1 MCYGHHEVRVAPQDL
16 ANAAQMLVQELGAP
30 TLAQAEIYTS
40 PASRCHELARML
52 AAPKLPQPDEDL
64 REMCFGRWEGL
75 RWDAIPRSEIDD
87 WARDMRA
94 YQPGEGESVDMVA
107 ARWQRWRNRV
117 LANGHDTTIAVT
129 HAGLIRVALGDLQRP
144 VPFGSIHRLHL
155 A

>member
-1 MCYGHHEVRVAPQDL
+1 MAPQDL
-16 ANAAQMLVQELGAP
+16 ADTAQILVQELGAL
-30 TLAQAEIYTS
+30 TLARAEIHTS

-52 AAPKLPQPDEDL
+52 AAPKLPQLDEEL

-87 WARDMRA
+87 WARDLRA
-94 YQPGEGESVDMVA
+94 YRPGEGESVDMVTT
-107 ARWQRWRNRV
+107 RWQRWRNQV
-117 LANGHDTTIAVT
+117 LANRRDTTIAVT